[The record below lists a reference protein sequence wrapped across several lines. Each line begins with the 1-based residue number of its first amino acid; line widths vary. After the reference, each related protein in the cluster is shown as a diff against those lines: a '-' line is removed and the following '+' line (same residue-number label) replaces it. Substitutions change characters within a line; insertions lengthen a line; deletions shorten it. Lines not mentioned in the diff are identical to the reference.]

1 MRQLP
6 ITTILS
12 YNTPTSVYMRKLRL
26 FISVILLPL
35 SGMTVKPWSGIG
47 VVFSRIHYPEMPG
60 NPIDLDIYLGLVRLV
75 CGLFTPSA
83 QFLSQF
89 YIPPQVAR

>member
-1 MRQLP
+1 
-6 ITTILS
+6 
-12 YNTPTSVYMRKLRL
+12 MRKLRL

-60 NPIDLDIYLGLVRLV
+60 NPIDLDIYLGLIRLGG
-75 CGLFTPSA
+75 GLFKPYA
-83 QFLSQF
+83 QLLTQL
-89 YIPPQVAR
+89 YIPPQVAW